1 MRQYF
6 RNDEIND
13 HFIDSFTDEYRFY
26 INSVVDADD
35 DDLEDIHISNLN
47 EFLDEKYFMV
57 LSDFFETTM
66 TSVEDYYKK
75 EYMSEEE

>member
-6 RNDEIND
+6 RNEEID
-13 HFIDSFTDEYRFY
+13 AHFIDYFTDEYRFY
-26 INSVVDADD
+26 INRLVDADD
-35 DDLEDIHISNLN
+35 DDLEDIHIPNLN
-47 EFLDEKYFMV
+47 EFLDEMYFRV
-57 LSDFFETTM
+57 LSDFLETTM

>member
-6 RNDEIND
+6 RNEEIND
-13 HFIDSFTDEYRFY
+13 HFIDYFTDDYRFY
-26 INSVVDADD
+26 INRVIDADD
-35 DDLEDIHISNLN
+35 DDLEYIHILNLN

-66 TSVEDYYKK
+66 TFVEDYYKK

>member
-6 RNDEIND
+6 RNEEIND
-13 HFIDSFTDEYRFY
+13 HFIDNFTAEYRFY
-26 INSVVDADD
+26 INRVVDADD
-35 DDLEDIHISNLN
+35 DDLDDIHILNLN
-47 EFLDEKYFMV
+47 EFLDEAYFRV
-57 LSDFFETTM
+57 LSDFLETTM